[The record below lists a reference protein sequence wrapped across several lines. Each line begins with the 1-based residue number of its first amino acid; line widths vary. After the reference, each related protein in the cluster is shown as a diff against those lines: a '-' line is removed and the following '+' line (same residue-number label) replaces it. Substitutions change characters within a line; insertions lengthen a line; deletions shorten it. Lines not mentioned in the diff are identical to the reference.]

1 MPSTYK
7 NRHIRKHLC
16 TDNLSPVYQ
25 ILVKANIHQP
35 GANKTYIRNKY
46 TRHMPDTG
54 IANLPRIIIK
64 LYKNALNIKK
74 LVR

>member
-1 MPSTYK
+1 MPHTYK
-7 NRHIRKHLC
+7 NSHIRKHLC
-16 TDNLSPVYQ
+16 ADNFSLVYR

-35 GANKTYIRNKY
+35 GANQTYTRNKY

-54 IANLPRIIIK
+54 IANLPRIIRK